1 VREYEYFLT
10 LLVAAAVTY
19 LLTPL
24 VRKLAIKIG
33 AAPPARDRDVHAAP
47 IPRMGGVAIYFG
59 IAAGLLAANELV
71 PFRDVIRGTGLVN
84 GLLLAGGLIVIIGV
98 IDDRWGISAIGKLAG
113 QVAAAGV
120 LVASGA
126 QLSSFPL
133 PQGHVFG
140 LTQNEGVVLTIL
152 LVVATINAVNFIDGL
167 DGLAAGIVCI
177 AAISFFI
184 YYYSLTKVANG
195 PYALPIEAVPAL
207 ASVVLAGAC
216 LGFLPHNFHPA
227 RIFMGDTGSMLLGLM
242 LAYVPISAIST
253 LDFQSLA
260 DRANRYAEILPLL
273 LPAAVLVIPY
283 TDMMRAVIRRTRAG
297 LSPFA
302 PDRQHLHHRML
313 DIGHSHRS
321 SVLIMYAWAALFA
334 SLVVGLSIATA
345 PLIVLAGTT
354 LAAILVLVL
363 LSIPRLRWWQRGR
376 TSAGSHAAQPAT
388 APAGGPAIAS
398 TGGQA
403 TASAANPTVASAGGL
418 ASAPVTS
425 AAVAGPAVAGPAVA
439 GRSGAGPSGAGPVTG
454 PGVFA
459 APIPSDP
466 RPDQLGAERPARPGP
481 GEITVEDFGAAAPAS
496 PDDDVRASYRQ
507 PSLGRPLMPRGF
519 TDHQSGFGVDP
530 TSHPSDPGLGRA
542 PYLDGLGLDRASS
555 PSTSGVDRAPS
566 PSTSGVDR
574 APSPS
579 GPGVSRAPQ
588 PSGPSA
594 GRAARPGGPGVGS
607 TSQPSGPGISDPV
620 DATTPIPVTRAS
632 GSIIP

>member
-1 VREYEYFLT
+1 MREYEYYLT

-133 PQGHVFG
+133 PKEHVFG

-354 LAAILVLVL
+354 VAAILVLVL
-363 LSIPRLRWWQRGR
+363 LSIPRLRWWQRGK
-376 TSAGSHAAQPAT
+376 TPAGSHAAQPVT
-388 APAGGPAIAS
+388 APAGGPVA
-398 TGGQA
+398 
-403 TASAANPTVASAGGL
+403 ASAGSPAVASAGGRAPAAGGPAV
-418 ASAPVTS
+418 ASAGS
-425 AAVAGPAVAGPAVA
+425 AAVAGPAGAGPA
-439 GRSGAGPSGAGPVTG
+439 GAGPVTG

-459 APIPSDP
+459 APIPGDP
-466 RPDQLGAERPARPGP
+466 RPDQLGAERSARPGP
-481 GEITVEDFGAAAPAS
+481 GEVTVEDLGAVAPAS
-496 PDDDVRASYRQ
+496 PGDDVRASYSQ
-507 PSLGRPLMPRGF
+507 PDLGRPLTPGGF
-519 TDHQSGFGVDP
+519 TGRQPGFG
-530 TSHPSDPGLGRA
+530 T
-542 PYLDGLGLDRASS
+542 DRTSS
-555 PSTSGVDRAPS
+555 P
-566 PSTSGVDR
+566 
-574 APSPS
+574 
-579 GPGVSRAPQ
+579 
-588 PSGPSA
+588 
-594 GRAARPGGPGVGS
+594 ARRGA
-607 TSQPSGPGISDPV
+607 SDPV

-632 GSIIP
+632 GFIVP